1 MKDAYEVKAPGQ
13 RPGGWWNGVVR
24 GIEWLTIAL
33 FGLLTLDVLWGV
45 VSRYV
50 LGSQSRWTEE
60 LAVYLLVWVSLLGAT
75 LMFRERGHLGV
86 DYFVNK
92 LDPSARRL
100 AAVIAELAIII
111 FAGFALVYGGAMLVS
126 ETLRSGQ
133 LTPAMGWRIGYLY
146 SVVPLSG
153 LFIVAFS
160 IEHLVSGRTLEAA
173 DESGGMVE

>member
-1 MKDAYEVKAPGQ
+1 MSYRLGNEPSPKNKLWAALV
-13 RPGGWWNGVVR
+13 NGLQ
-24 GIEWLTIAL
+24 WLTVVL
-33 FGLLTLDVLWGV
+33 FALLTLDVLWGV

-60 LAVYLLVWVSLLGAT
+60 FAIYALVWVSMLGAA

-86 DYFVNK
+86 DYFVGK

-100 AAVIAELAIII
+100 AAVIAEIAVII
-111 FAGFALVYGGAMLVS
+111 FAGFLLIYGGFMLVS
-126 ETLRSGQ
+126 ETLKSGQ
-133 LTPAMGWRIGYLY
+133 VTPAMGWKVGYLY

-160 IEHLVSGRTLEAA
+160 IEHLISGRTTSSA
-173 DESGGMVE
+173 DEVGKEIL

>member
-1 MKDAYEVKAPGQ
+1 MSYRLGNEPAPSNKL
-13 RPGGWWNGVVR
+13 WAALVNGLQ
-24 GIEWLTIAL
+24 WLTVVL
-33 FGLLTLDVLWGV
+33 FALLTLDVLWGV

-60 LAVYLLVWVSLLGAT
+60 FAIYALVWVSMLGAA

-86 DYFVNK
+86 DYFVGK

-100 AAVIAELAIII
+100 AAVIAEIAVMV
-111 FAGFALVYGGAMLVS
+111 FAGFLLVYGGFMLVS
-126 ETLRSGQ
+126 ETLKSGQ
-133 LTPAMGWRIGYLY
+133 VTPAMGWKVGYLY

-160 IEHLVSGRTLEAA
+160 IEHLVSGRTTASA
-173 DESGGMVE
+173 DEVGKEIL

>member
-1 MKDAYEVKAPGQ
+1 MSYRLGNEPSPKNKLWAALV
-13 RPGGWWNGVVR
+13 NGLQ
-24 GIEWLTIAL
+24 WLTVVL
-33 FGLLTLDVLWGV
+33 FALLTLDVLWGV

-60 LAVYLLVWVSLLGAT
+60 FAIYALVWVSMLGAA

-86 DYFVNK
+86 DYFVGK

-100 AAVIAELAIII
+100 AAVIAEIAVMV
-111 FAGFALVYGGAMLVS
+111 FAGFLLVYGGFMLVS
-126 ETLRSGQ
+126 ETLKSGQ
-133 LTPAMGWRIGYLY
+133 VTPAMGWKVGYLY

-160 IEHLVSGRTLEAA
+160 IEHLVSGRTTASA
-173 DESGGMVE
+173 DEVGKEIL